1 MKARGVVR
9 WGVPMKFVF
18 YSVVAFLLGA
28 EALLAAPSAV
38 GNQTSVPMPSDRAR
52 IRVVE
57 IPDVLNPSQKLKVLR
72 ADTGTPLRAGTA
84 WLWSQEPQE
93 PPATYY
99 SEMHKAGL
107 NAVRLIL
114 FDVWIHEEG
123 WKKYDWNS
131 PAYRRE
137 MLARIE
143 RAVNHCSAN
152 GLYAI
157 INAHNR
163 VPGPYP
169 KYDEKLNTDL
179 WTEVAAHFANR
190 THVAYELSNEPITG
204 PGKDGELEPEA
215 MSTLQALVRVHA
227 VARRLAPD
235 THIMILTPAGVS
247 GWGTTTAMSNLT
259 RKFENL
265 AGRIDWTRTSVA
277 YHLYH
282 ADTNLFPKAENVRAF
297 HADFPAWPSENNFPP
312 GFPADKIG
320 VKDGDAERSVRFGAD
335 EFVMETCER
344 LGLGWSQWHINGPAQ
359 FAQNWPILSADA
371 VAKGYAWKPDRETG
385 QKPPSSDESSD
396 PR

>member
-1 MKARGVVR
+1 
-9 WGVPMKFVF
+9 
-18 YSVVAFLLGA
+18 
-28 EALLAAPSAV
+28 
-38 GNQTSVPMPSDRAR
+38 
-52 IRVVE
+52 VVE
-57 IPDVLNPSQKLKVLR
+57 IPDALNPARKLKVLR
-72 ADTGTPLRAGTA
+72 TDADTPLRAGTA
-84 WLWSQEPQE
+84 WLWSQDPKEQ
-93 PPATYY
+93 PATYY
-99 SEMHKAGL
+99 SEMRKAGL

-131 PAYRRE
+131 PAYRQE

-143 RAVNHCSAN
+143 RAVDYCSEN

-163 VPGPYP
+163 VPGPHP
-169 KYDEKLNTDL
+169 KYDEKLNTAL
-179 WTEVAAHFANR
+179 WTEVAAHFTNR
-190 THVAYELSNEPITG
+190 PHVAYELSNEPITG

-215 MSTLQALVRVHA
+215 MSTLHALVRVHS
-227 VARRLAPD
+227 VARRLAPN
-235 THIMILTPAGVS
+235 THIMILSPAGVS

-259 RKFENL
+259 RKFEKL

-282 ADTNLFPKAENVRAF
+282 ADTNLFPKAENLRTF

-312 GFPADKIG
+312 GFPAGKLGI
-320 VKDGDAERSVRFGAD
+320 KDGDNERSVRFGAN

-344 LGLGWSQWHINGPAQ
+344 LGLGWSQWHINGPVQ
-359 FAQNWPILSADA
+359 FAQNWPILRADA
-371 VAKGYAWKPDRETG
+371 LAKGYAWKPDREKKQPSTG
-385 QKPPSSDESSD
+385 INKGFQ